1 MTGHRLGRTNRDLCG
16 ALAEYALDRLGLGEI
31 ALLGR
36 GAMRVDIIDFVWI
49 EVAVFQAHPH
59 TFGGAASLR
68 RWRRDVIG
76 VAIGSIAANFGEDL
90 CAALNRSVALLED
103 ECGRALGHNETVAQ
117 LVERAARFL
126 RLIVAGR

>member
-16 ALAEYALDRLGLGEI
+16 ALAEHALDRLGLGEI

-36 GAMRVDIIDFVWI
+36 SAMRVDVIDFVGI

-68 RWRRDVIG
+68 RWRGDVIG
-76 VAIGSIAANFGEDL
+76 VAVGGIAANLGEDV
-90 CAALNRSVALLED
+90 CAARDRGLALLED
-103 ECGRALGHNETVAQ
+103 ECGGALCHHESVAQ
-117 LVERAARFL
+117 LVEGAARFL
-126 RLIVAGR
+126 GLIVAGR